1 MWICSPYIGFSLL
14 TVGSSFETSLVNVG
28 DDIFQRGGACNPLVL
43 FFICYLVSSIFKV
56 MLAESSL
63 FNLKA
68 IQVLDCILPLKFF

>member
-1 MWICSPYIGFSLL
+1 MPFGMKNAPA
-14 TVGSSFETSLVNVG
+14 T
-28 DDIFQRGGACNPLVL
+28 FQRMVNKLVRDIDGCECNPLVL
-43 FFICYLVSSIFKV
+43 FFICHLVSSIFKV